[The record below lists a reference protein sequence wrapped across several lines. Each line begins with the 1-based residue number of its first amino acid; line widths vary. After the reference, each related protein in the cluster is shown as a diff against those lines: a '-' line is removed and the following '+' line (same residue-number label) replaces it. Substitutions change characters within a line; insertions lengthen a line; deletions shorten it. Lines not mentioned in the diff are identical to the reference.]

1 MTSSENDLLALGILL
16 SCCCDAKMWNKLFSN
31 IKFTAA
37 DYHDSILFDL
47 KHNLVLMS
55 HKH

>member
-1 MTSSENDLLALGILL
+1 MTSRENDLLALGILL
-16 SCCCDAKMWNKLFSN
+16 SRCCDAKMWNKLFSS
-31 IKFTAA
+31 IKFTGA

-47 KHNLVLMS
+47 KHNLVLIS